1 MELDADDLLVE
12 DAVVSADETEEIGS
26 AELLRVENAATALA
40 IHEAANVSAANASV
54 EPPGAVVVAPIVE
67 LSAPPAPAD
76 PMGPTVAAFA
86 EPAATPLVG
95 PVASAASAASVEA
108 LGATVAAP
116 DPIGPTVAV
125 FPEATAP
132 TLASSDAASPLRV
145 DPPRP
150 EPPRPGA
157 FREKS
162 EYATLIGAPARGPG
176 GAVSPAA
183 GPLAE
188 PNANEHP
195 AVAMAEIDVL
205 ASTAPA
211 HASAPAPAAAEPAAH
226 ADATAAAA
234 EQAPVS
240 EALPVR
246 APWLTLKDRRIVIA
260 LVAALAL
267 LCVVGFVIASMA
279 RTDAVA
285 SVDGQRS
292 SGAESPAARAPAARE
307 DDVPPPAQ
315 AETTGVTAAANE
327 APTTIAAEPAA
338 PSPEPAPEANEAT
351 VASAEKSAAPSPLD
365 ETPAPDVVAHARS
378 ETKAHATQARRTK
391 TTASPPSLP
400 APAPA
405 APAPVSSVGTVR
417 VNDGLSVIQVDG
429 RYVRVQGG
437 AVSVACGTHKIKAGM
452 GNARVVVVPCGGTV
466 AL

>member
-40 IHEAANVSAANASV
+40 IHEAANASV

-67 LSAPPAPAD
+67 LSAPPTPAD
-76 PMGPTVAAFA
+76 PMGPTVAAFV

-95 PVASAASAASVEA
+95 PVAPATSVASAAPVEP

-132 TLASSDAASPLRV
+132 ILASSDAASPLRV

-176 GAVSPAA
+176 GAVSPAV

-211 HASAPAPAAAEPAAH
+211 HASAHAPAAVEPAAH
-226 ADATAAAA
+226 ADVATAAAA

-240 EALPVR
+240 DALPVR

-327 APTTIAAEPAA
+327 SPTTAAADPAA
-338 PSPEPAPEANEAT
+338 PSPDPAPEANEAT
-351 VASAEKSAAPSPLD
+351 VASAEKPAAPSPLD
-365 ETPAPDVVAHARS
+365 ETPAPDAVAHARS

-391 TTASPPSLP
+391 PSASPPSLP